1 MGLEYIKP
9 EVISLKKHPEINE
22 KWLQDRIEEDPS
34 ILGLGDL
41 TVYQREKKQSSGG
54 RIDMLLVDTET
65 QTMYETEVML
75 GPLDESHIVRAIEYW
90 DIERRRFLSKDHV
103 AVIVAEEITN
113 RFFNVISLLNR
124 SIPIIAIQLS
134 AIKLENKII
143 LNFTKVLDVYEEP
156 EEEET
161 EAAETTDRSYWEKRA
176 NKKSL
181 SVFDQAIKDLED
193 MGFKP
198 KITYNKGHIAI
209 GTSRRNFAWFHPKKK
224 ETYCHFD
231 IRVGENNVEK
241 IKELLDGAEMA
252 FSKKKRADSFAIQLR
267 LDDAKKSETIR
278 ELFKV
283 SWTAYE

>member
-1 MGLEYIKP
+1 MSLEYVKP
-9 EVISLKKHPEINE
+9 EIISLKKHSEINE

-41 TVYQREKKQSSGG
+41 TVYQRERKQSSGG
-54 RIDMLLVDTET
+54 RIDLLLVDTET
-65 QTMYETEVML
+65 QTMYETEVIL
-75 GPLDESHIVRAIEYW
+75 DPLDESHIIRSIEYW

-103 AVIVAEEITN
+103 AVVVAEDITN

-134 AIKLENKII
+134 AIKYDNKII

-156 EEEET
+156 EEEDT
-161 EAAETTDRSYWEKRA
+161 EAANPSDRSYWEKRT

-181 SVFDQAIKDLED
+181 AVFDQVFKDVEQ
-193 MGFKP
+193 MGFSP
-198 KITYNKGHIAI
+198 KVTYNKGHIAV
-209 GTSRRNFAWFHPKKK
+209 GTQRRNFAWFHPKKK

-231 IRVGENNVEK
+231 IRVGEGNVDK
-241 IKELLDGAEMA
+241 IKELLDNAEMA

-267 LDDAKKSETIR
+267 LDEAKKAEAIK
-278 ELFKV
+278 ELFRV
-283 SWTAYE
+283 AWAAYE